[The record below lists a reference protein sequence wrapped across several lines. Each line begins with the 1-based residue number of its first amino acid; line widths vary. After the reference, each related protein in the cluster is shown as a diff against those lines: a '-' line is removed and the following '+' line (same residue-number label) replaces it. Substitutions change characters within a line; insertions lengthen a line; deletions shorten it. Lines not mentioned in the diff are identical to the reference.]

1 MPPRRKSIDPIPPA
15 SLEVTAP
22 REVVAAPRRFQSFSE
37 LSAFIFRVA
46 DLLRGPY
53 QPSEYRHVFIPMTV
67 LRRLDCVLA
76 PRRAEVQALY
86 KQHYADVRR
95 QQNAEAKAEEA
106 TLDELTGLSFINVSG
121 LDLAST
127 RTGNLLDNLKAYL
140 RGFSSNVR
148 RLFDQFK
155 LVTHLERIAAADPSG
170 DLLDR
175 VVATFVGVD
184 LSPEVVDNHMMGTAF
199 EDLNRRFLEQANEK
213 AGEQYTP
220 RDVIALIVDLCLAGS
235 GDRFAKGAVRPKIY
249 DPACGTGGMLTV
261 ADNRLREHNPK
272 ARPILFGQEW
282 SEETWAICQA
292 DMLVRGERPD
302 HVAQGNT
309 FTEDRHPDERFD
321 WQLSNPPFGVDW
333 KGYEKAVRR
342 EHEDAQWDGRFGAGL
357 PGVSDGSL
365 LFVQH
370 MVSKMRLPSKDGGR
384 IAVVLNGS
392 PLFTGKAG
400 SGESEI
406 RKWLV
411 TEDLLEAIV
420 ALPEQLFFGTG
431 IPTYLWLLTNK
442 KPVARKGKVQL
453 IDATGLGDRMKRA
466 LGGKRNEIGDRA
478 RDAIVALYRDFA
490 EGPQS
495 RIVAADELG
504 YREVIVEYPL
514 RMRFAATPERV
525 ATVGTEASLGERR
538 ARTLAKGAGM
548 DAKLAA
554 LRKALATID
563 PARVFASWEEFAP
576 ALEKAVREADM
587 RLSSELREAVIQALG
602 ERDPAAPPVLD
613 EDGEVVADPE
623 LRDTEHVPLTEEI
636 EAYLEREVRPFE
648 REVWYDPK
656 KVRVGYEIPVTRY
669 FHTYEAPRAPEVVLE
684 ELRGVDREL
693 RALMDRVLR

>member
-1 MPPRRKSIDPIPPA
+1 MPPRRKSPDPNPTLPLDVA
-15 SLEVTAP
+15 SP
-22 REVVAAPRRFQSFSE
+22 REAAAAPRRFQSFSE

-76 PRRAEVQALY
+76 PTRAEVYALY
-86 KQHYADVRR
+86 QSHYLPLRR
-95 QQNAEAKAEEA
+95 RQNAEAEAEQA
-106 TLDELTGLSFINVSG
+106 TLDELNDLTFFNKTN
-121 LDLAST
+121 LDLAGA

-140 RGFSSNVR
+140 RGFTSNVR
-148 RLFDQFK
+148 RLFEQFK
-155 LVTHLERIAAADPSG
+155 LVTHLERIAAADPTHA
-170 DLLDR
+170 LLDR

-184 LSPEVVDNHMMGTAF
+184 LSPAVVDNHMMGTAF

-220 RDVIALIVDLCLAGS
+220 RDVITLIVDLCLAGS
-235 GDRFAKGAVRPKIY
+235 GDRFVKGAVRPKIY
-249 DPACGTGGMLTV
+249 DPACGTGGMLSV
-261 ADNRLREHNPK
+261 ADNRLREQNPK
-272 ARPILFGQEW
+272 ARPLLFGQEW

-292 DMLVRGERPD
+292 DLLVRGENPEY
-302 HVAQGNT
+302 VAQGNT
-309 FTEDRHPDERFD
+309 LTEDRHADERFD

-333 KGYEKAVRR
+333 KGYEKAIRR
-342 EHEDAQWDGRFGAGL
+342 EHEDAQWKGRFGAGL

-370 MVSKMRLPSKDGGR
+370 MVSKLRVPSQGGGR

-411 TEDLLEAIV
+411 TDDLLEAIV

-442 KPVARKGKVQL
+442 KPAERKGKVQL

-466 LGGKRNEIGDRA
+466 LGGKRNEISDRA
-478 RDAIVALYRDFA
+478 RETIVALYRDFA

-495 RIVAADELG
+495 RIIAADELG
-504 YREVIVEYPL
+504 YREVTVEYPL

-525 ATVGTEASLGERR
+525 AAVGTEASLGERR

-554 LRKALATID
+554 LRGALATID
-563 PARVFASWEEFAP
+563 PGKVFASWSEFAP
-576 ALEKAVREADM
+576 ALEAAAQKAGVRMGAD
-587 RLSSELREAVIQALG
+587 LREMVLQALG

-613 EDGEVVADPE
+613 DDGKVIADPE

-648 REVWYDPK
+648 RDVWYDPK
-656 KVRVGYEIPVTRY
+656 KVRVGCEIPVTRY
-669 FHTYEAPRAPEVVLE
+669 FHTYEVPRAPEVVLE
-684 ELRGVDREL
+684 ELRIVDRDL
-693 RALMDRVLR
+693 RALMEQVLG